1 MKKSFNYKISEEQFQ
16 ARLAAD
22 ANRLSQQKYDVNRNL
37 NPSTP
42 AAPAVPGA
50 PVAPGAPG
58 AQSGTANKQKPGT
71 QTTTN
76 VTDIYKNSPELNSY
90 KINFDKIKTSYDK
103 IKELLASA
111 TKESGRVFEDVPTF
125 DPENPCMAKNL
136 ITSTVSAK
144 EVTDLFNKYTIQ
156 LNELRKVN
164 EALLNALEDFYSKT
178 MSAISA
184 SRDTIEIQSIEAEIA
199 KYKSE
204 KQVIDYETVIQQRK
218 QYRLD
223 VFGKDQD
230 ALYRIMSSICT
241 LTTKYNYEKK
251 LTGIGSNLVWR
262 RLIYQYQL
270 AIKIVQNMEKKAR
283 MQFKNMPAE
292 QNELIAEQYAYYVN
306 AFTAKI
312 NELAVEPAMA
322 AFGK

>member
-223 VFGKDQD
+223 VFSKDQD

>member
-1 MKKSFNYKISEEQFQ
+1 
-16 ARLAAD
+16 
-22 ANRLSQQKYDVNRNL
+22 
-37 NPSTP
+37 
-42 AAPAVPGA
+42 
-50 PVAPGAPG
+50 
-58 AQSGTANKQKPGT
+58 
-71 QTTTN
+71 
-76 VTDIYKNSPELNSY
+76 
-90 KINFDKIKTSYDK
+90 
-103 IKELLASA
+103 
-111 TKESGRVFEDVPTF
+111 
-125 DPENPCMAKNL
+125 MAKNL

-178 MSAISA
+178 MSAISS

-204 KQVIDYETVIQQRK
+204 KQVIDYDTVIQQRK

-241 LTTKYNYEKK
+241 LTTKYNNEKK

-292 QNELIAEQYAYYVN
+292 QNELVAEQYAYYVN

>member
-22 ANRLSQQKYDVNRNL
+22 TNRLSQQKYDVNRNL

-58 AQSGTANKQKPGT
+58 AQSGTPNKQKPGT
-71 QTTTN
+71 QTTTD
-76 VTDIYKNSPELNSY
+76 VTDIYKSSPELNSY
-90 KINFDKIKTSYDK
+90 KIQYDRIEKAYNK
-103 IKELLASA
+103 IKEQLDIA

-136 ITSTVSAK
+136 ITSTVSAN
-144 EVTDLFNKYTIQ
+144 EVIDLFNKYTVQ

-164 EALLNALEDFYSKT
+164 DDLLKALENFYSKT
-178 MSAISA
+178 MSKVTGSKDA
-184 SRDTIEIQSIEAEIA
+184 IEIQSIEANIA
-199 KYKSE
+199 IHKSE
-204 KQVIDYETVIQQRK
+204 QQKLAFQTAIQQRK

-241 LTTKYNYEKK
+241 LTTKYNNEKK

-292 QNELIAEQYAYYVN
+292 QNELVAEQYAYYVN